1 MWRWKGPHWRPVGTR
16 RGMGRLP
23 IARCYNSY
31 KCTDRRVSTLPCNL
45 RSSSLCAT
53 TAPLHLP
60 SHASSC
66 NSPFPTDIPLLLLI
80 PKIPSQLSSNPIS
93 NTYKYSADGKKI
105 FIPAL
110 QGKGWGRGYPVEI
123 ADRYCLVNFV
133 VVIQGIHFPVP

>member
-1 MWRWKGPHWRPVGTR
+1 MARLWRWKGPHWRPVGTR

-80 PKIPSQLSSNPIS
+80 PKIPSQLSSPPIQS
-93 NTYKYSADGKKI
+93 PTPTSILPTAKRFLSLLFKERAVDEDTPWKLLTGKLGQ
-105 FIPAL
+105 L
-110 QGKGWGRGYPVEI
+110 QP
-123 ADRYCLVNFV
+123 
-133 VVIQGIHFPVP
+133 